1 MDSMGRETNTDD
13 EYDTNDIEIAYLK
26 LINVPC
32 LYDMGAAPSD
42 PTDSRLCLNILDD
55 QTFNKV
61 VEPDFLYDK
70 RKREKKKIDKFK

>member
-55 QTFNKV
+55 
-61 VEPDFLYDK
+61 
-70 RKREKKKIDKFK
+70 